1 MELDKMMLKFFWF
14 TIIPR
19 LVGRFAVGAL
29 LVWLSRD
36 LNNVVNRNVS
46 FYVGMVIVL
55 WVIFSSYR
63 TTKVYAQLKTNL
75 TQL

>member
-14 TIIPR
+14 TIIPL
-19 LVGRFAVGAL
+19 LVGRFAVWAF